1 MKYLLDTNVISE
13 LVVNNPNK
21 NVVSF
26 LERLNEQDLYLSV
39 ITIGE
44 IKFGIEKLKDGAKK
58 EKLLIWLNNDLLERF
73 EHRIID
79 IDVDIMLKWG
89 YINSKLQ
96 KIGRP
101 VPIMDALIAS
111 TALSKNLKLLTR
123 NEKDF
128 KDLDVEMVNPFKSI

>member
-1 MKYLLDTNVISE
+1 MIYLLDTNVISE
-13 LVVNNPNK
+13 LITSNPNK

-58 EKLLIWLNNDLLERF
+58 EKLLIWLNNDLFERF

-79 IDVDIMLKWG
+79 IDVNIMLKWG

-101 VPIMDALIAS
+101 IPIMDALIAS

-128 KDLDVEMVNPFKSI
+128 KDTDVEMINPFKSI

>member
-1 MKYLLDTNVISE
+1 M
-13 LVVNNPNK
+13 
-21 NVVSF
+21 VSF

-58 EKLLIWLNNDLLERF
+58 EKLLIWLNNDLFERF

-79 IDVDIMLKWG
+79 IDVNIMLKWG

-101 VPIMDALIAS
+101 IPIMDALIAS

-128 KDLDVEMVNPFKSI
+128 KDMDVEMINPFKSI

>member
-13 LVVNNPNK
+13 LIGKSPNQ

-26 LERLNEQDLYLSV
+26 LERLNEDDLCLSV

-44 IKFGIEKLKDGAKK
+44 IKFGIEKLQDGTKK
-58 EKLLIWLNNDLLERF
+58 EKLLDWLYNDLFTRF
-73 EHRIID
+73 EHKI
-79 IDVDIMLKWG
+79 IDVDIDTMLKWG

-101 VPIMDALIAS
+101 IPIMDALIAS
-111 TALSKNLKLLTR
+111 TVLSKNLTLLTR

-128 KDLDVEMVNPFKSI
+128 KDLDIEMINPFKSK

>member
-13 LVVNNPNK
+13 LITNSPNK

-73 EHRIID
+73 EYRIID
-79 IDVDIMLKWG
+79 IDINILKSEEDILW
-89 YINSKLQ
+89 
-96 KIGRP
+96 
-101 VPIMDALIAS
+101 
-111 TALSKNLKLLTR
+111 
-123 NEKDF
+123 E
-128 KDLDVEMVNPFKSI
+128 

>member
-13 LVVNNPNK
+13 LIVNSPNK

-26 LERLNEQDLYLSV
+26 LERLNEYELYLSV

-44 IKFGIEKLKDGAKK
+44 IKFGIEKLKDGTKK

-79 IDVDIMLKWG
+79 VDI
-89 YINSKLQ
+89 
-96 KIGRP
+96 
-101 VPIMDALIAS
+101 
-111 TALSKNLKLLTR
+111 
-123 NEKDF
+123 
-128 KDLDVEMVNPFKSI
+128 

>member
-1 MKYLLDTNVISE
+1 LIYLLDTNVISE
-13 LVVNNPNK
+13 LITSNPNK

-58 EKLLIWLNNDLLERF
+58 EKLLIWLNNDLFERF

-79 IDVDIMLKWG
+79 IDVNIMLKWG

-101 VPIMDALIAS
+101 IPIMDALIAS

-128 KDLDVEMVNPFKSI
+128 KDMDVEMINPFKSI

>member
-1 MKYLLDTNVISE
+1 LKYLLDTNVISE

>member
-1 MKYLLDTNVISE
+1 MIYLLDTNVISE
-13 LVVNNPNK
+13 LITSNPNK

-58 EKLLIWLNNDLLERF
+58 EKLLIWLNNDLFERF

-79 IDVDIMLKWG
+79 IDVNIMLKWG
-89 YINSKLQ
+89 YVNSKLQ

-101 VPIMDALIAS
+101 IPIMDALIAS
-111 TALSKNLKLLTR
+111 TALSKNLKLLRR

-128 KDLDVEMVNPFKSI
+128 KDTDVEMINPFKSI

>member
-13 LVVNNPNK
+13 LIVSSPDG

-26 LERLNEQDLYLSV
+26 LERLNEDDLCLSV

-44 IKFGIEKLKDGAKK
+44 IRFGIEKLEDGTKK
-58 EKLLIWLNNDLLERF
+58 EKLLNWLHNDLFERF
-73 EHRIID
+73 KHRIID
-79 IDVDIMLKWG
+79 IDIDTMLKWG
-89 YINSKLQ
+89 YVNGKLK

-101 VPIMDALIAS
+101 IPVMDSLIAS
-111 TALSKNLKLLTR
+111 TVLSRNLILLTR

-128 KDLDVEMVNPFKSI
+128 KDLDIEMINPFKSV

>member
-13 LVVNNPNK
+13 LIVNSPSK

-26 LERLNEQDLYLSV
+26 LERLNEYELYLSV

-44 IKFGIEKLKDGAKK
+44 IKFGIEKLKDGTKK

-79 IDVDIMLKWG
+79 VDVDVDYGCFDCFNGSVK
-89 YINSKLQ
+89 
-96 KIGRP
+96 
-101 VPIMDALIAS
+101 
-111 TALSKNLKLLTR
+111 
-123 NEKDF
+123 
-128 KDLDVEMVNPFKSI
+128 KS